1 MSYLKSMTLFGLL
14 LALTIV
20 PAIAQDYRGNIY
32 VNVTT
37 DDGNPIE
44 GASVMAIGQTGTRT
58 AETGADGKVRFSRL
72 DPGYYTLE
80 VSMDGFNTAVYEQV
94 ELNTGSNVEMD
105 ITMVKTQVVERVVVT
120 SRTPVLDRRKTG
132 TSTVVSPREIE
143 QIPSARDPWAILSTI
158 PGLQADRIN
167 VGGNQSGQQSAWA
180 AKGDDGSN
188 ASWVLDGVE
197 FTDLAARGGSSTYFD
212 FNSFQEVGFTTGGGA
227 LEQTT
232 PGQQLSF
239 VTKQGANRHT
249 GSISLLLADEDFQ
262 EDPPTYNQPDGS
274 PFASQ
279 RIVEVFEKVFDIGG
293 PIAQDKAWYWVG
305 FSQNDIVLAVPAGGG
320 AEQPDTTKLRNTTVK
335 INGTVQGK
343 TSWKGFYT
351 RGDKIKIGRN
361 ASISRPPA
369 TTWNQSGPTPIYTA
383 DVSHFFTPNIEIQF
397 QASHVG
403 GGFGLKP
410 QGFDLNSQIRWDS
423 NFVWQDTFID
433 YLTDRPTDQFA
444 IRGNWFTETG
454 NVNHEFRFGFKLKQ
468 GEVQSFSRYGSDDVV
483 AVEWASEAWLYRG
496 GSAKEDMDYTTV
508 WFGDTMI
515 WNNWSFNAGVTYQN
529 QSGTQL
535 GSTSVANGICPACLP
550 DLTYNG
556 LDPNFEF
563 DDILYRVG
571 ATYTL
576 STARRQLIRFS
587 AGSYADG
594 MAAGDVAFNHPMGT
608 AEIDYPWTD
617 GLGGNPVD
625 NLVQLGEI
633 DLTTVLF
640 AGNIDPSNPLGT
652 EPVNFIST
660 DLEAPTVDEFI
671 LGYEIEIAKDFT
683 LGLNLT
689 SRNRDNTLWAPWVDL
704 TTVPVGFSA
713 GDSTSSIAIVPSSA
727 FTAQSTAVTSTVDCF
742 SGGDCFLPGVG
753 FSDSGVTAYYIG
765 DAAVIGGLVD
775 TARRSILQ
783 NRPGYDEDFDSIE
796 FVATKRLSNR
806 WMMRGF
812 VSFQDWTKNI
822 GPSAIQNPSN
832 LAGDTTLSGSDV
844 IAGGATTSGA
854 FGDVFVGTSTWQYN
868 INGMYELPKNFR
880 ISANLNGREGY
891 ALPYFLRV
899 DQRVTG
905 IGGPLDGLNSRQ
917 NLQVGSVTQFRT
929 DDILVLDLGISY
941 LVQLGG
947 DTTVDLGLNIF
958 NLLDDD
964 TILQLER
971 RMGSTSAGR
980 IDEALSP
987 QVFRLSAKITF

>member
-1 MSYLKSMTLFGLL
+1 LSYLKRMTLFGLL

-37 DDGNPIE
+37 EDGNPVE
-44 GASVMAIGQTGTRT
+44 GASVLAIGQAGSRT
-58 AETGADGKVRFSRL
+58 AMTGADGKVRFSRL

-105 ITMVKTQVVERVVVT
+105 IAMVQTQVVERVVVT

-143 QIPSARDPWAILSTI
+143 QIPTARDPWAILSTI

-180 AKGDDGSN
+180 AKGDNGDN
-188 ASWVLDGVE
+188 ATWVLDGVE
-197 FTDLAARGGSSTYFD
+197 FTDLAAQGGSSTYFD
-212 FNSFQEVGFTTGGGA
+212 FNSFQEVGFSTGGGS

-262 EDPPTYNQPDGS
+262 EDPPEYNQPDGT

-293 PIAQDKAWYWVG
+293 PIVQDKAWYWVG
-305 FSQNDIVLAVPAGGG
+305 FSQNDIELAVPAGGG
-320 AEQPDTTKLRNTTVK
+320 LEQPDKTKLRNTTAKV
-335 INGTVQGK
+335 NGTVAGK
-343 TSWKGFYT
+343 TSWKGLYT
-351 RGDKIKIGRN
+351 RGDKIKVGRN
-361 ASISRPPA
+361 AGSDRPPA

-383 DVSHFFTPNIEIQF
+383 DVGVFFTPNIEIQF

-403 GGFGLKP
+403 GGFGLAP
-410 QGFDLNSQIRWDS
+410 QGTAPQVRWDS

-433 YLTDRPTDQFA
+433 YKTDRPTDQFA

-454 NVNHEFRFGFKLKQ
+454 NVNHEFRFGFKLKE
-468 GEVQSFSRYGSDDVV
+468 GEVQSFSRYGTDDVV

-496 GSAKEDMDYTTV
+496 ASSKEDMEYQTA

-515 WNNWSFNAGVTYQN
+515 WNNWSFNVGVTYQN

-535 GSTSVANGICPACLP
+535 GSTSVANGVCPTCLP
-550 DLTYNG
+550 DLTFSG
-556 LDPNFEF
+556 LDPNFEY
-563 DDILYRVG
+563 DDIMWRAG

-576 STARRQLIRFS
+576 DTARRQLIRFS
-587 AGSYADG
+587 TGRYVDG
-594 MAAGDVAFNHPMGT
+594 LAAGDVAFNHPMNT
-608 AEIDYPWTD
+608 AEIDYPWND
-617 GLGGNPVD
+617 INGDLIA
-625 NLVQLGEI
+625 QLGEI
-633 DLTTVLF
+633 DTGTVLF
-640 AGNIDPSNPLGT
+640 AGNVDPNNPT
-652 EPVNFIST
+652 STAPTDFIST
-660 DLEAPTVDEFI
+660 DLEAPTVDEYI

-689 SRNRDNTLWAPWVDL
+689 SRNRDNTLWSPWVDL
-704 TTVPVGFSA
+704 TTVPALFAA
-713 GDSTSSIAIVPSSA
+713 GGSTAGIGIVPSSA
-727 FTAQSTAVTSTVDCF
+727 FTASMPQAVTVDCF
-742 SGGDCFLPGVG
+742 AGGDCHLPGQG
-753 FSDSGVTAYYIG
+753 TSGGGTAYYIG
-765 DAAVIGGLVD
+765 DAAIIGGMVD

-783 NRPGYDEDFDSIE
+783 NRPGYDEDFESVE
-796 FVATKRLSNR
+796 LTATKRLSNR

-812 VSFQDWTKNI
+812 FSFQDWTKNV
-822 GPSAIQNPSN
+822 GANSIQNPSN
-832 LAGDTTLSGSDV
+832 LVGDTTLDGSDV
-844 IAGGATTSGA
+844 IAGGATSSGA
-854 FGDVFVGTSTWQYN
+854 FGDVFVGTSSWQFN
-868 INGMYELPKNFR
+868 VNGMYELPKNFR

-899 DQRVTG
+899 DQSGVGT
-905 IGGPLDGLNSRQ
+905 GPLDGLLSRQ
-917 NLQVGSVTQFRT
+917 NLQVGGVTDNRT
-929 DDILVLDLGISY
+929 DDIFVVDLGVSY
-941 LVQLGG
+941 LIQLGG

-980 IDEALSP
+980 IDEVLSP
-987 QVFRLSAKITF
+987 QVFRLSAKVTF